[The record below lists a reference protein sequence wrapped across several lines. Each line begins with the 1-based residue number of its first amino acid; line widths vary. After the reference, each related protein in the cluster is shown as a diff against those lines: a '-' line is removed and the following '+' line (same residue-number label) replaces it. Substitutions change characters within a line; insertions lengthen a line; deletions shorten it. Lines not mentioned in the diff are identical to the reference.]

1 MAHSLSATSARQRR
15 PLLLPFLVICLVAV
29 GCTATSASPDLA
41 ITPST
46 NASVSAGASPK
57 SEGADDPTDGDG
69 NPQLHSPSPTTP
81 RPEWLGLRTIPTT
94 DEGYGVAVETPVEL
108 AERRFATVD
117 TLLPPPANDV
127 FNPTWVTLDQVPD
140 VLARSTWEQGC
151 PVPPEKLAYI
161 TVPFWGFDGW
171 VHTGEL
177 IVHDD
182 VAADVIGVF
191 EELYGARFPIEEMR
205 VITRADV
212 DAPPIGDGNNSGS
225 FVCRPVTGGTSFSEH
240 AKGLAIDINPFHNP
254 YIRGDRVLPEQASTY
269 IDRSLNEQG
278 MLQPDSLVVQA
289 FAEIGWSWGGSWNS
303 LKDYQHF
310 SANGR

>member
-1 MAHSLSATSARQRR
+1 MAHTLAVMLLKTRR
-15 PLLLPFLVICLVAV
+15 PLMVPLLVICLAAI
-29 GCTATSASPDLA
+29 GCSASSAAPELA

-46 NASVSAGASPK
+46 NAPVLGGASPK
-57 SEGADDPTDGDG
+57 SEGAGDPTDGG
-69 NPQLHSPSPTTP
+69 NPQVQSPSPTTP
-81 RPEWLGLRTIPTT
+81 RPEWLGLRTIPTSS
-94 DEGYGVAVETPVEL
+94 EGFGVAVETPAEL
-108 AERRFATVD
+108 TKRRFTTLD
-117 TLLPPPANDV
+117 TLPPPPANDV

-140 VLARSTWEQGC
+140 VLARSTWEPGC

-171 VHTGEL
+171 LHTGEL

-191 EELYGARFPIEEMR
+191 EQLYEARFPIEEMR
-205 VITRADV
+205 IITRADV

-254 YIRGDRVLPEQASTY
+254 YIRGDRVLPEQASAYT
-269 IDRSLNEQG
+269 DRSLNEQG
-278 MLQPDSLVVQA
+278 MLQLDSLVVKA
-289 FAEIGWSWGGSWNS
+289 FADIGWTWGGTWNS
-303 LKDYQHF
+303 LKDFQHF